1 MAKSTIG
8 FVCAEC
14 GYETGKWMGKCPA
27 CGNWNTLTEVEK
39 VPKEATA
46 TPKKIAAE
54 SELLKDVKAD
64 NARRWKT
71 GMAELDRVLGGGL
84 VRGGT
89 VLLGGDPGIGKSTL
103 LLQVCDELSKHAT
116 VLYATGEESAA
127 QIRLRAQRL
136 GVVGK
141 HLYVLAE
148 NALEGVLDRAKEL
161 NCTALV
167 VDSIQTVYSG
177 ALSTAAGSV
186 SQIRQATASL
196 TRLAKDAGVT
206 VIIVG
211 HVTKEGAIAGPKL
224 LEHLVD
230 TVLYFEGD
238 RADSFR
244 ILRAVKN
251 RYGSTNEIGVFS
263 MGERGMA
270 EIEDP
275 SALFLP
281 DREKSVPGCAPMCV
295 IEGSR
300 PVMVELQALVTKTVF
315 GMPRRMAAGLDYNRL
330 ALLIAV
336 LEKKLGL
343 AFGDQDA
350 FVNIVGGLKVD
361 DRAADLAVACALCSS
376 LRNLPLPA
384 GCAVLGEIG
393 LTGEVRAVSAAEKR
407 AAECARMGFSR
418 VILPKANR
426 RGLTLPIELVGVSSV
441 EEAFAVLF

>member
-361 DRAADLAVACALCSS
+361 DRAADLAVVCALCSS

-407 AAECARMGFSR
+407 AAECA
-418 VILPKANR
+418 
-426 RGLTLPIELVGVSSV
+426 
-441 EEAFAVLF
+441 

>member
-1 MAKSTIG
+1 MAKTTTG
-8 FVCAEC
+8 FVCSEC

-27 CGNWNTLTEVEK
+27 CGNWNTLVEAEK
-39 VPKEATA
+39 VPKEA
-46 TPKKIAAE
+46 AAPQKSAVE
-54 SELLKDVKAD
+54 AELLKDVRAD
-64 NARRWKT
+64 NAKRTKT

-103 LLQVCDELSKHAT
+103 LLQVCDELSKNSP

-136 GVVGK
+136 GVAGK
-141 HLYVLAE
+141 NLYVLAE
-148 NALEGVLDRAKEL
+148 NELEGILDRAKEL
-161 NCTALV
+161 SCAAVV
-167 VDSIQTVYSG
+167 VDSVQTVYSG

-196 TRLAKDAGVT
+196 TRLAKETGVT

-270 EIEDP
+270 QIEDP

-281 DREKSVPGCAPMCV
+281 DREKAVAGCAPMCV

-336 LEKKLGL
+336 LEKKMGL

-350 FVNIVGGLKVD
+350 FVNIVGGLRVEE
-361 DRAADLAVACALCSS
+361 RAADLAVACALFSS

-407 AAECARMGFSR
+407 AAECARMGFSKL
-418 VILPKANR
+418 ILPKANR
-426 RGLTLPIELVGVSSV
+426 RGLSLPIELVGVGSV
-441 EEAFAVLF
+441 GEVFSALF

>member
-1 MAKSTIG
+1 MAKTTTSFI
-8 FVCAEC
+8 CSEC

-27 CGNWNTLTEVEK
+27 CESWNTLTEVEK
-39 VPKEATA
+39 VPREAR
-46 TPKKIAAE
+46 AAAKSTTE
-54 SELLKDVKAD
+54 AELLKEIKAD
-64 NARRWKT
+64 NARRIKT

-103 LLQVCDELSKHAT
+103 LLQVCDELSRDNP

-136 GVVGK
+136 GVMGK

-148 NALEGVLDRAKEL
+148 NELDSIIDRAKEL
-161 NCTALV
+161 KCAAIV
-167 VDSIQTVYSG
+167 VDSIQTVHSG

-186 SQIRQATASL
+186 SQIRQATSQL
-196 TRLAKDAGVT
+196 TRFAKETGVT
-206 VIIVG
+206 AIIVG
-211 HVTKEGAIAGPKL
+211 HVTKQGAIAGPKL

-238 RADSFR
+238 RSDDLR

-251 RYGSTNEIGVFS
+251 RYGSTNEIGVFT

-270 EIEDP
+270 QIEDP

-281 DREKSVPGCAPMCV
+281 DREKSVPGCTPMCV

-315 GMPRRMAAGLDYNRL
+315 GMPRRVAAGLDYNRL

-343 AFGDQDA
+343 AFGDQDV
-350 FVNIVGGLKVD
+350 FVNIVGGLRVD
-361 DRAADLAVACALCSS
+361 ERATDLAIVCALYSS
-376 LRNLPLPA
+376 LRNIPLRA

-393 LTGEVRAVSAAEKR
+393 LTGEVRSISSAEKR
-407 AAECARMGFSR
+407 AAECARMGFEK
-418 VILPKANR
+418 ILLPKSNR
-426 RGLTLPIELVGVSSV
+426 SGLTLPIDIVGVSTV
-441 EEAFAVLF
+441 EEAFSHLF